1 MNVRRSVAHDSAA
14 TVRMTTTV
22 DMAYDIVLKPV
33 SHPEIGDIRID
44 ESLFAIGRTE
54 PPFSDYPPKV
64 VADLSRRH
72 ARIFAE
78 NGEVYIADLDSK
90 NGTKVNGVEV
100 QQKITKLNDN
110 DEICFGGRL
119 TYAVR
124 LGKPKERAVA
134 ASRLVAVVLNPD
146 RDDLGL
152 QPIIVTSF
160 PFLISKADEAFARY
174 KDEFPHQV
182 NYLSRRHAHIFMKGG
197 QVFVEDLGST
207 NGTFVGGKRLDEH
220 AVPLNDG
227 DTLAFGGHHF
237 VYKVSLHTEDLAAEP
252 TVTKLST
259 MIQSV
264 VHSHTTTG
272 NPDKTTFVAAPD
284 SFLDIFC
291 VDHVQKQEDVVN
303 DAAAKQQEVSGR
315 DGGKRKPRGK
325 SAIFISELA
334 GAFRGGEGAISKRGM
349 RILGIGVA
357 ILVGIALVMRLT
369 SAPEREM
376 KDLLADGEYGA
387 ASEMASRYLSL
398 NPGNSELKTMGTE
411 ALLKARLP
419 DWIAMLKARNFD
431 GASAVLAS
439 MKDAAR
445 HNDHAQPLLAELEWM
460 GELERFVMSRG
471 GVEAPIRIYMDEEKI
486 RQLLRQWDD
495 GTQKHQRAFAT
506 ISAYVPAFEEAY
518 SDALSHLRKLQSDDA
533 VYLAAIDRLK
543 TSIADE
549 LKQDRPEA
557 LEQVLNEY
565 AEKYPRIGGLD
576 SVRQDLR
583 LYTEIDGAV
592 REQNLARLAPRL
604 EKAKFSTPAFQARF
618 QALGAANQLPPA
630 ELLGQ
635 YQAANKAWREGKTD
649 VSFAGMEQLS
659 SGPWGKSVSSQV
671 QRRRAILEQFGALQK
686 ARGSKD
692 YDERLLAFYGSLDP
706 DDDVYFIRATE
717 GDIQRNKDK
726 ALTRAQELMNRAQAN
741 WKQYREN
748 GPIEGAQRLESGVS
762 NQFRTQARL
771 LMDARQSAQQ
781 GLLIAR
787 QLRAESPAQWARM
800 RDEIVTEAEQQ
811 RKAMQDLRLVLE
823 PALFKEK
830 LALLGGSGN
839 EH

>member
-1 MNVRRSVAHDSAA
+1 MNVRRSMAHDSAA
-14 TVRMTTTV
+14 TVRMTTV

-44 ESLFAIGRTE
+44 ENLFAIGRTE

-72 ARIFAE
+72 ARIFSE

-110 DEICFGGRL
+110 DEICFGGHL
-119 TYAVR
+119 TYTVR
-124 LGKPKERAVA
+124 LGKPKERAVTA
-134 ASRLVAVVLNPD
+134 TRLVAVVLNPE

-160 PFLISKADEAFARY
+160 PFLISKADDAFARY

-182 NYLSRRHAHIFMKGG
+182 NYLSRRHAHIFLKGG
-197 QVFVEDLGST
+197 QAFVEDLGST

-237 VYKVSLHTEDLAAEP
+237 VYKVSLHQEDLAAEP

-264 VHSHTTTG
+264 VHTHTTTG

-291 VDHVQKQEDVVN
+291 VDHVQKQEDEIN
-303 DAAAKQQEVSGR
+303 DAAAKQQDESSR

-325 SAIFISELA
+325 AAIFIAELA
-334 GAFRGGEGAISKRGM
+334 GAFRGGESAISKRGL
-349 RILGIGVA
+349 RILGVGAAALI
-357 ILVGIALVMRLT
+357 GIALVMRLT
-369 SAPEREM
+369 GAPEREM
-376 KDLLADGEYGA
+376 KDLLADGDYA
-387 ASEMASRYLSL
+387 RASEVASRRLALS
-398 NPGNSELKTMGTE
+398 PGSAELKALGTE
-411 ALLKARLP
+411 ALLKARVPEWVAL
-419 DWIAMLKARNFD
+419 LKARNFD
-431 GASAVLAS
+431 GASGVLTG

-445 HNDHAQPLLAELEWM
+445 HNDYAQPLLAELEWM
-460 GELERFVMSRG
+460 GELERFVLGRG
-471 GVEAPIRIYMDEEKI
+471 GVDAPIRIYMDEEKI
-486 RQLLRQWDD
+486 RQLLRRWDD
-495 GTQKHQRAFAT
+495 STQQHQRAFAT
-506 ISAYVPAFEEAY
+506 ISAYVPAFEETY
-518 SDALSHLRKLQSDDA
+518 SEALSHLRKLQNDEA

-543 TSIADE
+543 ASIADE
-549 LKQDRPEA
+549 LKKDRPEA

-583 LYTEIDGAV
+583 AYTEIDGAV

-618 QALGAANQLPPA
+618 RALGTANQLPPA
-630 ELLGQ
+630 ELLSQ
-635 YQAANKAWREGKTD
+635 YQAANKAWREGRAEA
-649 VSFAGMEQLS
+649 SFAAMEKLS
-659 SGPWGKSVSSQV
+659 AGPWGKSVGSQV
-671 QRRRAILEQFGALQK
+671 QRRKSIVEQFGALQK
-686 ARGSKD
+686 TRGSRD
-692 YDERLLAFYGSLDP
+692 YDESLLAFYGSLDP

-726 ALTRAQELMNRAQAN
+726 ALTRAQELMNRAQSS
-741 WKQYREN
+741 WKQYRDN
-748 GPIEGAQRLESGVS
+748 GPIEGAQRLESGIS
-762 NQFRTQARL
+762 GQFRTQARL
-771 LMDARQSAQQ
+771 LTDARQSAQQ
-781 GLLIAR
+781 GLLIAK
-787 QLRAESPAQWARM
+787 QLRAESPAQWTRL

-823 PALFKEK
+823 PALWKEK
-830 LALLGGSGN
+830 LELLGGSGN